1 MSSEGQNYRLGTEQI
16 ASLAHALWE
25 ARGRPD
31 GSPEQDWYEAERQLG
46 SRITQVAPSG
56 RAPVADADAVPASQ
70 VAPFRLR
77 AALRGCFV
85 GIRHFSSHG
94 GVLPIC
100 LILLAISPLI
110 RFRSRRER

>member
-1 MSSEGQNYRLGTEQI
+1 MSSEAQKDRLGTEQI
-16 ASLAHALWE
+16 ESLAHALWE

-31 GSPEQDWYEAERQLG
+31 GSPEQDWYEAERQLA
-46 SRITQVAPSG
+46 SRIAQVAPSG
-56 RAPVADADAVPASQ
+56 RTPVADADNVPAPEI
-70 VAPFRLR
+70 APFRLR
-77 AALRGCFV
+77 AVLRGCLA

-94 GVLPIC
+94 GVLPVC